1 MSSEL
6 ELLKKEFSDI
16 LKKYGDNIYYIA
28 LMHTKNEMDAQD
40 IVQEVFLKYA
50 QRQESF
56 ESEEHRKA
64 WLIRVTVNMCIN
76 LSKSAWITK
85 NTELKEEILPSVKS
99 PEDNNYVQEAV
110 FRLPEKYRM
119 VVHLFYFEGYSIK
132 EIGNITGQK
141 ENAVKTQLS
150 RARNLLKDILR
161 GEYEYEF

>member
-1 MSSEL
+1 MLSDY
-6 ELLKKEFSDI
+6 ELLEQEFSRV
-16 LKKYGDNIYYIA
+16 LKQYGDNIYYIA
-28 LMHTKNEMDAQD
+28 LMHTKSEMDAQD

-50 QRQESF
+50 QRQEEF

-64 WLIRVTVNMCIN
+64 WLIRVAVNMCIN
-76 LSKSAWITK
+76 LNKSAWNTK

-110 FRLPEKYRM
+110 FKLPEKYRM

>member
-1 MSSEL
+1 MSADFEQ
-6 ELLKKEFSDI
+6 LKIDFNNI
-16 LKKYGDNIYYIA
+16 LKKYGDTIYYIA

-40 IVQEVFLKYA
+40 IVQDVFLKYA
-50 QRQESF
+50 QRQEVF

-76 LSKSAWITK
+76 LNKSAWATK

-99 PEDNNYVQEAV
+99 PEDNNYIQEAV
-110 FRLPEKYRM
+110 FKLPEKYRM

-132 EIGNITGQK
+132 EISSITGQK

-150 RARNLLKDILR
+150 RARNQLKDILR